1 MFLRF
6 GYESKSSYYTSQL
19 SCAFK
24 QRKGT
29 FLMKEVLNE
38 GLAVLQDLSDFDDE
52 LVCPAA
58 ETRL

>member
-1 MFLRF
+1 
-6 GYESKSSYYTSQL
+6 
-19 SCAFK
+19 
-24 QRKGT
+24 
-29 FLMKEVLNE
+29 MKEVLNE